1 MLRFMPFQK
10 PGRWFILFQ
19 LSRVVVLF
27 LIWVEPAWWLVVTGV
42 VAWGLNMGVTTT
54 LARAIVQ
61 EAAEPLSPRPRHG
74 RLRRRPARRA
84 ADRRRHPRLDR
95 RGVRRPWRDWSPA
108 WRCRCCCSPTAW
120 SPRGCGGIA
129 RPDAVSSASGR
140 TASRH
145 GHPNADQERNRPS
158 PSSQYRSYVLR
169 SMFDP
174 QRISP
179 TRAPESSSAR
189 PGREAVVAAQ
199 AGSTASFSSLK
210 MSPMA

>member
-1 MLRFMPFQK
+1 
-10 PGRWFILFQ
+10 
-19 LSRVVVLF
+19 
-27 LIWVEPAWWLVVTGV
+27 
-42 VAWGLNMGVTTT
+42 MGVTTT

-61 EAAEPLSPRPRHG
+61 EAAEPLSRG
-74 RLRRRPARRA
+74 RVMAVFGIGLLGAPLIGAVI
-84 ADRRRHPRLDR
+84 L
-95 RGVRRPWRDWSPA
+95 GWIVEKYGPWPDWSPA
-108 WRCRCCCSPTAW
+108 WRCRCYCSPTAW
-120 SPRGCGGIA
+120 RRPGCGGTG
-129 RPDAVSSASGR
+129 RPDAVGSASGR
-140 TASRH
+140 TASRP